1 MQKLWSIK
9 VQTAKTV
16 KNPAIRTNSDP
27 DQQKSGQIRL
37 GCRMT
42 FFFTNLDTNQTYHDG
57 GGGGGYVDGGGDG
70 YMGGGGRLVD
80 GGDDGR
86 DACRAAA
93 ARQICKELETLKEL
107 DATTSTRHHD
117 ADTHST
123 MQKPKRKDAKARIVS
138 GKRSNPN
145 IFGFFVD

>member
-1 MQKLWSIK
+1 
-9 VQTAKTV
+9 
-16 KNPAIRTNSDP
+16 
-27 DQQKSGQIRL
+27 
-37 GCRMT
+37 MT

-57 GGGGGYVDGGGDG
+57 GGGGGHVDGGGDG

-107 DATTSTRHHD
+107 DTKTSKSTRRCR
-117 ADTHST
+117 
-123 MQKPKRKDAKARIVS
+123 RKFNNAMH
-138 GKRSNPN
+138 
-145 IFGFFVD
+145 